1 MRFYE
6 FAPTRYLQTPAV
18 SNVPAVPITQVRNVP
33 VIPDAVK
40 RQRVQQQ
47 KAAEIAYSANQ
58 VQPTEHDLEMAWF
71 MYGQAQSAADKEL
84 EQQKAEQNL
93 QRRQAGQAGRSKTGK
108 RS

>member
-40 RQRVQQQ
+40 HQRVQQQ
-47 KAAEIAYSANQ
+47 KAAEIAYNANQ
-58 VQPTEHDLEMAWF
+58 VQPTQQDLEIAMF
-71 MYGQAQSAADKEL
+71 LYGQAQSDANKEL
-84 EQQKAEQNL
+84 ER
-93 QRRQAGQAGRSKTGK
+93 QRELAKSTPKTRQAAK
-108 RS
+108 

>member
-18 SNVPAVPITQVRNVP
+18 SNVPAVPITQVRSVP

-40 RQRVQQQ
+40 HQRVQQQ

-58 VQPTEHDLEMAWF
+58 VKPTQQDMEIAMFL
-71 MYGQAQSAADKEL
+71 YGQAQSDANKEL
-84 EQQKAEQNL
+84 ERQQAEQAGADKRAK
-93 QRRQAGQAGRSKTGK
+93 QRP
-108 RS
+108 